1 MVILIIAPKDQPA
14 REYSKRRNAGKRSAL
29 LFLGGVRHDFERT
42 RLMKL
47 PHSIAG
53 AACAVFLTLPTF
65 AAVLPMDAPTKMG
78 EVTAVCT
85 GVGSAKDDPQWSS
98 YPIKLEFSNGGAQF
112 VSSENVKL
120 MSSTGAQLAE
130 FDCGGP
136 WVLLNLP
143 KGSYSVAATVPQGNS
158 GPRSAKFTTPASGQ
172 KRVEI
177 QFPAPPNQ

>member
-1 MVILIIAPKDQPA
+1 MKIANATAGGIFAVLFTIPA
-14 REYSKRRNAGKRSAL
+14 
-29 LFLGGVRHDFERT
+29 
-42 RLMKL
+42 
-47 PHSIAG
+47 I
-53 AACAVFLTLPTF
+53 

-98 YPIKLEFSNGGAQF
+98 YPVKLEFSNGGAQF

-120 MSSTGAQLAE
+120 MNGAGAQIAE

-143 KGSYSVAATVPQGNS
+143 KGSYSATATVAQGNS
-158 GPRSAKFTTPASGQ
+158 GPRSVKFATPATGQ

-177 QFPAPPNQ
+177 QFPAAAPNQ

>member
-1 MVILIIAPKDQPA
+1 MKIA
-14 REYSKRRNAGKRSAL
+14 NAAAGGIFAV
-29 LFLGGVRHDFERT
+29 LF
-42 RLMKL
+42 
-47 PHSIAG
+47 
-53 AACAVFLTLPTF
+53 TLPAI

-85 GVGSAKDDPQWSS
+85 GVGSAKDDPQWAS

-136 WVLLNLP
+136 WVLLALP